1 MSPRARRLLIAAVG
15 LPLLLGGFAAAT
27 VRTVGSDE
35 MSPSIRAGDKVL
47 ILPLTPIRGDVVALK
62 DPLDPER
69 LVLRRVIADGS
80 KRVKI
85 EDGELRVD
93 VKRIRQKEMG
103 ELDGD
108 RVTQE
113 TMWSKPPA
121 RANNWLLRYRST
133 PVHWSADPVPV
144 PDGSWYLLADNRDSA
159 LDSRW
164 WGPIPESSFEGVVRL
179 RYGPADDW
187 RPEWEILDPIP

>member
-1 MSPRARRLLIAAVG
+1 MSPRARK
-15 LPLLLGGFAAAT
+15 LLLGLILAPAALLVAGVAS

-35 MSPSIRAGDKVL
+35 MSPSIRAGDRVL
-47 ILPLTPIRGDVVALK
+47 ILPLEPIRGDVVALR
-62 DPLDPER
+62 DPLDPAR
-69 LVLRRVIADGS
+69 VVLRRAIADGG
-80 KRVKI
+80 KRVTY

-93 VKRIRQKEMG
+93 VKRIRQKDMG

-121 RANNWLLRYRST
+121 RANTWLLRYEKE
-133 PVHWSADPVPV
+133 PVRWAAEPVPV
-144 PDGSWYLLADNRDSA
+144 PDGSWYLLADSRDAA

-164 WGPIPESSFEGVVRL
+164 WGPVPREELLGVVRV
-179 RYGPADDW
+179 RYGEPDAW
-187 RPEWEILDPIP
+187 RPALEWLSPIP